1 MGVTGEVTGR
11 SLAVT
16 GQAHDCSHYGSYAV
30 SGSHW
35 GNHCTA
41 TSSHWAGACLVPH
54 TITCRL
60 GSLGSVLVPLCVAQ
74 PPARAMPEVQPLRHL
89 RGTQPQGIN
98 ALRQMLHRRRVQS
111 WTLVIRVHPLRQKL
125 GPGSAK
131 KTSLRK
137 WAWPREPVGLAPP
150 IPHAMQ
156 SWGMRQSRLLF
167 TALSGDMESSPA
179 LGNIAFVGDGG
190 RGLYHQHP
198 EGR

>member
-1 MGVTGEVTGR
+1 M
-11 SLAVT
+11 
-16 GQAHDCSHYGSYAV
+16 
-30 SGSHW
+30 
-35 GNHCTA
+35 
-41 TSSHWAGACLVPH
+41 PH

-89 RGTQPQGIN
+89 RGKQPQGIN

-179 LGNIAFVGDGG
+179 LVNIACVGDGG
-190 RGLYHQHP
+190 GGCTTSMQRDVFFADPGVGSDERKQHKVDVGLRTYTKRRCSHTAP
-198 EGR
+198 RDCLVTV